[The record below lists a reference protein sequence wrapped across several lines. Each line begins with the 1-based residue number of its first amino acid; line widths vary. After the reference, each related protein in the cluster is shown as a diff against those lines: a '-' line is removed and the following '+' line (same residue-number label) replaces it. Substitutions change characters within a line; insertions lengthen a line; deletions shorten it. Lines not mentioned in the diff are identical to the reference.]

1 MLENNDL
8 DKIVDDLREQ
18 DITKARTLRQ
28 LLDWQSEKRDR
39 LFALPARMGTNR
51 SYLMSVSLRWIAD
64 NVSFARDIPIFRPRQ
79 CSGTKAV
86 LINST
91 TIQCLLQREPDYR
104 RQLPMAL
111 YLATRRHR
119 KFPPLLLVAYQDWVY
134 DKNSDNWGPHGRALD
149 SSLNTTALNTN
160 STLVDLDVANT
171 SYYALDGQ
179 HRLMA
184 IKGLRELLD
193 GRLNA
198 KTADGNPNPRKTV
211 TRDEL
216 ERYRDEYGSGE
227 ATTHGLL
234 DEVMGIEVI
243 PAVNR
248 GETYPSALA
257 RLRSVLV
264 DVNENAKPPINGEP
278 SMLDEYNGFRIVA
291 RRLATHHPLFRI
303 DEDNLRINMKS
314 PNLAPKSECYTTLTA
329 IGYVAREYLKSKDKF
344 RKWENHGNLILD
356 PKMAGHIRPDD
367 EDVDRGIEEVG
378 RFFDALAELP
388 SHRKMLQGAKVS
400 CLRTEDDNILFRP
413 MAQVALARAVAR
425 LERKGVDLQ
434 EIMAKLERHEAKGD
448 LELTNKKA
456 PWFGVLCDL
465 EGKIRRHAAA
475 RNLCADMFVYLLG
488 GGLEEESAENDLR
501 ERFRDRRTVATEDG
515 EKMGYDLRGVL
526 VVKDECRLPDPW
538 Q

>member
-1 MLENNDL
+1 MPEDNDL

-18 DITKARTLRQ
+18 DIKKASALRQ
-28 LLDWQSEKRDR
+28 LLNWQSEKRDR
-39 LFALPARMGTNR
+39 LLALPARMGTNR

-64 NVSFARDIPIFRPRQ
+64 NVSFARDIPIFRAHRRDD
-79 CSGTKAV
+79 TKAV
-86 LINST
+86 VINST
-91 TIQCLLQREPDYR
+91 TIQYLQQREPDYR

-111 YLATRRHR
+111 YLATRPHH

-134 DKNSDNWGPHGRALD
+134 DKNSDKWGPHGQALD
-149 SSLNTTALNTN
+149 SSLKTTALNTN

-184 IKGLRELLD
+184 IKGLKELLD

-198 KTADGNPNPRKTV
+198 KTVDGNPNPRKNV

-216 ERYRDEYGSGE
+216 ERYREEYGSEE

-248 GETYPSALA
+248 GETYLSALA
-257 RLRSVLV
+257 RLRSVFV
-264 DVNENAKPPINGEP
+264 DVNENAKPPTRGEL
-278 SMLDEYNGFRIVA
+278 SLLDEYDGFRIVA
-291 RRLATHHPLFRI
+291 RRLVTHHPLFRI
-303 DEDNLRINMKS
+303 DDDNLRVDMKS
-314 PNLAPKSECYTTLTA
+314 PNLSPKSEYYTTLTA
-329 IGYVAREYLKSKDKF
+329 IGDVAREYLKSKDKF
-344 RKWENHGNLILD
+344 RKWENPVNPILD
-356 PKMAGHIRPDD
+356 PKIVGHIRPDD

-378 RFFDALAELP
+378 RFFGALAELP
-388 SHRKMLQGAKVS
+388 SHRKMLQGSKVS
-400 CLRTEDDNILFRP
+400 YLRTEDDNILFRP
-413 MAQVALARAVAR
+413 IAQVALARAVAQ
-425 LERKGVDLQ
+425 LEKKGIDLQ
-434 EIMAKLERHEAKGD
+434 EIMMKVELHEAKGD

-465 EGKIRRHAAA
+465 EGKVRRQVAAQ
-475 RNLCADMFVYLLG
+475 NLCADMFVYLLG
-488 GGLEEESAENDLR
+488 GGIEEEGAKNDLR
-501 ERFRDRRTVATEDG
+501 ERFYDRRTITAENG
-515 EKMGYDLRGVL
+515 EEKAYDLSGVP
-526 VVKDECRLPDPW
+526 VVKAEYKLPHPW